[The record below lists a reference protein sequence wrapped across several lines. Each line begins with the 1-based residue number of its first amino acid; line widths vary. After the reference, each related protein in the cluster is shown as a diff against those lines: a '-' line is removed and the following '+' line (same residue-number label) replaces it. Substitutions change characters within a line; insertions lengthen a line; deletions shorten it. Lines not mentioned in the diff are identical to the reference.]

1 MVTIYYQNGRSIK
14 ILFIMKILYLNI
26 ETEVKGILQSK
37 NIFSVFTIIVCVEYL
52 IFNGN
57 DILLK

>member
-1 MVTIYYQNGRSIK
+1 
-14 ILFIMKILYLNI
+14 MKILYLNI

-52 IFNGN
+52 TFNSN
-57 DILLK
+57 NVLLR